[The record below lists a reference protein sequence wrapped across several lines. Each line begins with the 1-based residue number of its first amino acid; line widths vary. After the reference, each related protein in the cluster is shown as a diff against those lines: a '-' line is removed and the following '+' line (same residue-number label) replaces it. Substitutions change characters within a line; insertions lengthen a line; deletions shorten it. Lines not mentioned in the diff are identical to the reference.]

1 MNIECP
7 NREKNVSNE
16 MLLKSVFISITL
28 CMVLGLSMLNPVYLS
43 NRIYGVTN
51 STKNLIYHG
60 LSLNMQMNS
69 SNELKAK
76 FK

>member
-51 STKNLIYHG
+51 STKNLN
-60 LSLNMQMNS
+60 LSRVVIKHA
-69 SNELKAK
+69 NE
-76 FK
+76 FV